1 MSVEKL
7 YYTNE
12 NMKIDLLKLVGEIR
26 AEALQPHYI
35 VGITRGG
42 LVPATYLSHA
52 LDVPLLTMRF
62 SLRDHAYQERFEYI
76 IKCLKEGKRL
86 LFVDD
91 ICDEGETLAQIW
103 DIIREKT
110 GDEKLAWTFLKSA
123 VLINNLGQ
131 SHFKPDYSGTE
142 INKTITP
149 VWVVFPWEDVN
160 A

>member
-1 MSVEKL
+1 MSIEKL

-12 NMKIDLLKLVGEIR
+12 NMKIDLLKMAGEIR
-26 AEALQPHYI
+26 SQKLQPEYI

-42 LVPATYLSHA
+42 LVPATYLSHM
-52 LDVPLLTMRF
+52 LDKPLLTMRF

-103 DIIREKT
+103 QIIKDKT
-110 GDEKLAWTFLKSA
+110 EDRTLGWTYAQSA

-131 SHFKPDYSGTE
+131 SHFKPDFVGSE
-142 INKTITP
+142 INKTTDP
-149 VWVVFPWEDVN
+149 VWVVFPWEDIN

>member
-7 YYTNE
+7 HYTNE
-12 NMKIDLLKLVGEIR
+12 NMKIDLLKLAEEIR
-26 AEALQPHYI
+26 TKDVLPHYI

-42 LVPATYLSHA
+42 LVPATYLSHM
-52 LDVPLLTMRF
+52 LDIPLLTMRF

-76 IKCLKEGKRL
+76 IKCLKGGKRL

-103 DIIREKT
+103 EIIKEKT
-110 GDEKLAWTFLKSA
+110 GDETMGWTFAKSA

-131 SHFKPDYSGTE
+131 QHFKPDYAGTE
-142 INKTITP
+142 INKATDP
-149 VWVVFPWEDVN
+149 VWIVFPWEDLSV
-160 A
+160 

>member
-1 MSVEKL
+1 MSIEKL

-12 NMKIDLLKLVGEIR
+12 NMKIDLLKLAGEIK
-26 AEALQPHYI
+26 AEALPPQYI

-42 LVPATYLSHA
+42 LVPATYLSHM
-52 LDVPLLTMRF
+52 LDIPLLTMRF

-76 IKCLKEGKRL
+76 IKVLKEGKRL

-110 GDEKLAWTFLKSA
+110 GDDKLAWTFVKSA

-131 SHFKPDYSGTE
+131 DHFKPTYSGTE
-142 INKTITP
+142 INKAKDP
-149 VWVVFPWEDVN
+149 VWIVFPWEDIN